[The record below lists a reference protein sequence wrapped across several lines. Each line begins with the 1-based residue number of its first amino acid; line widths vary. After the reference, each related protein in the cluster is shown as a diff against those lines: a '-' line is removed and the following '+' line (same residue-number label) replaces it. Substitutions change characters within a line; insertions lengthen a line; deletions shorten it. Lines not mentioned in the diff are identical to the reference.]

1 MLKVRYILSLMLLLC
16 LQQAASA
23 RVHTIQQQPLTL
35 FQQIDQEEAQ
45 EEYFDSLIERLQ
57 LKQDLD
63 EDDIPESIHAT
74 RSKRKTKYY
83 LSATNQQLSI
93 ANRITYIDTD
103 GIAESIYFSP
113 LKTGRYLPGKS
124 FRPAYYS
131 FLFRFTPF

>member
-1 MLKVRYILSLMLLLC
+1 MLKVRYILSLVLLLC
-16 LQQAASA
+16 LQLAASA
-23 RVHTIQQQPLTL
+23 RVHTHQKAPLTL

-45 EEYFDSLIERLQ
+45 EEYFENLIERLH
-57 LKQDLD
+57 LKTDLD
-63 EDDIPESIHAT
+63 EDDIPDSLHAT
-74 RSKRKTKYY
+74 RSTRKTKYY
-83 LSATNQQLSI
+83 LSATNQQSSI